1 MKRHFGFFALA
12 ALLVCTAL
20 VLGLS
25 ACSSGGDDGSA
36 LLAVTSG
43 GGGTNTTTTAPE
55 TTPTANPVIYT
66 ITFNANDGSANPA
79 TVTQNFT
86 AGIPQALT
94 SVEELGFSKAG
105 FYFAGWGLAPKSKQA
120 KYEDE
125 ASYTAVAN
133 ETLYALWSETPVY
146 AVDIASNEHGTF
158 SASPAAGIAGTE
170 ITLSNTPA
178 VGWRF
183 ESYVVTDSGGATVTV
198 TDGKFT
204 MPANNV
210 TVTANFTA
218 IDYNIAI
225 NSVTNGDVVAT
236 ISGSTTPAT
245 TANYGQTVKLTATP
259 ASDYYRGVS
268 FAVTAADGTAVTIEG
283 SGNVRTFTM
292 PAQNVTISATFE
304 SKKTITISES
314 LVGGTIAADRTAAF
328 ADETVKLTA
337 TPASDYYRLDSFTV
351 IAADGTNITLE
362 GSGSAR
368 TFVMPVQDVT
378 ISATFESKKT
388 ITIPESF
395 VGGTVTAD
403 KTAAFSGEIVTFTA
417 TPQSERFRLDSITLV
432 TENGVT
438 SQVCITDGSRAF
450 AMPAQNVSIVASFMP
465 VFVPTSYNKIN
476 TKTING
482 VDYDIVE
489 FGDWPQTILPKDSTI
504 TIDESK
510 SVVQGDF
517 TYCLGSDGNLYT
529 KVEIS
534 AMMRIEKDL
543 RFSDWSAVAEQKGES
558 RWFKVEPINWRVLTT
573 SFDHDGK
580 DETAGKKLLLAE
592 YAIFGS
598 WYYSY
603 KTSGNENDYPTSYAR
618 NLLNSVHFLNTAF
631 DSIGVSKIAYT
642 TVDNSA
648 RSTEPENS
656 LTWENQWASSP
667 TVDKIFL
674 LSVQEVT
681 RSEYG
686 FINTD
691 DDDAKIRKPTDYA
704 RTSGNFCTTWF
715 LRSPDDYLGSDVIL
729 VNAKGNFTH
738 TNCGNVRGFVPALC
752 LE

>member
-1 MKRHFGFFALA
+1 MKNLRKFTALFAA
-12 ALLVCTAL
+12 ALTLCLFASCSN
-20 VLGLS
+20 S
-25 ACSSGGDDGSA
+25 A
-36 LLAVTSG
+36 G
-43 GGGTNTTTTAPE
+43 GGGSNAPQSQK
-55 TTPTANPVIYT
+55 PTIYT
-66 ITFNANDGSANPA
+66 ISFNANDGSANPA

-170 ITLSNTPA
+170 ITLGNTPA
-178 VGWRF
+178 IGWRF
-183 ESYVVTDSGGATVTV
+183 ESYVVTDAGGATVTV

-292 PAQNVTISATFE
+292 PAQNVTISAAFE

-314 LVGGTIAADRTAAF
+314 LVGGTIAADKTAAF
-328 ADETVKLTA
+328 ADETVTLTA

-351 IAADGTNITLE
+351 TAADGTTVTIE
-362 GSGSAR
+362 ESGNAR
-368 TFVMPVQDVT
+368 TFTMPAQNVT
-378 ISATFESKKT
+378 ISAMFESKKT

-403 KTAAFSGEIVTFTA
+403 KTTAFSGETVTLTA

-465 VFVPTSYNKIN
+465 VFVPTSYNKVN

-489 FGDWPQTILPKDSTI
+489 FGDWPQTILPKNSTI

-517 TYCLGSDGNLYT
+517 TYCLGSDGNLYA
-529 KVEIS
+529 KVKTTIYS
-534 AMMRIEKDL
+534 IADGL
-543 RFSDWSAVAEQKGES
+543 CFSDGSAVQKKEY

-580 DETAGKKLLLAE
+580 TDTTGKKLLLAE
-592 YAIFGS
+592 CAIIGDC
-598 WYYSY
+598 YSSY
-603 KTSGNENDYPTSYAR
+603 NSYPTSYVR
-618 NLLNSVHFLNTAF
+618 NWLNGVHRDSYDTYIGFLNTAF
-631 DSIGVSKIAYT
+631 DSVGVSKIADT

-648 RSTEPENS
+648 RSTNPDKEAKYWNQGEN
-656 LTWENQWASSP
+656 EHASGP

-674 LSVQEVT
+674 LSMQEVT
-681 RSEYG
+681 RGEYG
-686 FINTD
+686 FSIEYNED
-691 DDDAKIRKPTDYA
+691 DTRIRKPTDYA
-704 RTSGNFCTTWF
+704 RTSGGDCTSWF
-715 LRSPDDYLGSDVIL
+715 LRSPEYYSSVDVSIID
-729 VNAKGNFTH
+729 NT
-738 TNCGNVRGFVPALC
+738 GFSKTTSGRNIGGIVPALC